1 MIKSEHHVT
10 IDRPADEIFAFLA
23 DGSNN
28 PRWQPP
34 VVETTRTSGP
44 LTVGT
49 RFQQVARHPFGFRVS
64 TDYRV
69 VAYEPSRVLALE
81 PCSGGPI
88 RPTQRYELTADT
100 ADTTTVSSVVEYQ
113 PSGLARFALP
123 VLALLHPL
131 FAWEASWIDNIAD
144 SLPST
149 VDSVDPV
156 AGSRQ
161 PTGGRR

>member
-1 MIKSEHHVT
+1 M
-10 IDRPADEIFAFLA
+10 
-23 DGSNN
+23 
-28 PRWQPP
+28 
-34 VVETTRTSGP
+34 
-44 LTVGT
+44 
-49 RFQQVARHPFGFRVS
+49 
-64 TDYRV
+64 
-69 VAYEPSRVLALE
+69 AYEPSRVLALE
-81 PCSGGPI
+81 TCSGGPI